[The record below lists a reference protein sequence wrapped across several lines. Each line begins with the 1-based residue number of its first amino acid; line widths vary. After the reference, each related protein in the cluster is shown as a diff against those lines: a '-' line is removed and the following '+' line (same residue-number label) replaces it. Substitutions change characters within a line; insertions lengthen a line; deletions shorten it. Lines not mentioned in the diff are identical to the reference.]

1 MYKVYGIEKVAHM
14 AEAEKKVRELN
25 KRAYDKLVEKYVE
38 EGIDKELA
46 KVMAK
51 VDIEYKIA

>member
-1 MYKVYGIEKVAHM
+1 MKKVAHM
-14 AEAEKKVRELN
+14 AEVEKKVRELN
-25 KRAYDKLVEKYVE
+25 KRAYDKLVEKYIE